1 LQRAPS
7 GFNVSPYRVVLVD
20 APDARARLAEGMLGA
35 NADRVREAPV
45 TAVFLADLRPHESL
59 KDIVEMESR
68 AGKSTRYLKGLEAGL
83 MAVTGGGV
91 CDGPTGAVRSAVL
104 RAGSLVTPLP
114 APNSAE
120 AWAYKNASL
129 AAMTYMLA
137 ASAHG
142 LDTHC
147 MEGFDGRR
155 VRDAIGAP
163 SRYSVPLIISTGYAD
178 AAAAAASNGAGGN
191 GAARSL
197 RLAPELVFR
206 RNGFEQA
213 FEGVPVL

>member
-1 LQRAPS
+1 
-7 GFNVSPYRVVLVD
+7 VSPYRVVLVD
-20 APDARARLAEGMLGA
+20 DPAAKERLAGGMLGA

-59 KDIVEMESR
+59 RDIVEMESR
-68 AGKSTRYLKGLEAGL
+68 AGQSARYLKGLEVGL
-83 MAVTGGGV
+83 MGVTGGGV
-91 CDGPTGAVRSAVL
+91 CDGPTGAVRSTVL

-114 APNSAE
+114 APNTAE

-142 LDTHC
+142 LSSHC

-155 VRDAIGAP
+155 VRDALNVP
-163 SRYSVPLIISTGYAD
+163 CRYSVPLGVATGYAE
-178 AAAAAASNGAGGN
+178 AAAGGAA
-191 GAARSL
+191 AARSL
-197 RLAPELVFR
+197 RLAPEIMFR
-206 RNGFEQA
+206 RNDFGEA
-213 FEGVPVL
+213 FAGVPVL